1 MIKSQ
6 NQGSRQGPGR
16 SIICMKPKPA
26 KPAINFDRDMQVY
39 ERLPDR
45 AKELSRLKDEAE
57 KSSGPVRIE
66 LDKKI
71 RTKSG

>member
-1 MIKSQ
+1 
-6 NQGSRQGPGR
+6 
-16 SIICMKPKPA
+16 MKPKPP
-26 KPAINFDRDMQVY
+26 KPTENFDRDMQAY
-39 ERLPDR
+39 ERLPDQ

-57 KSSGPVRIE
+57 KTSGPVRNE